1 MKIVPIAAAAALAL
15 AGLSGAAFADDAAEA
30 TAAAFTIEMPIATL
44 MADDRAKAVV
54 LSNLPGID
62 QHPAF
67 PQIQSMSLKAIQPF
81 SQGMITD
88 EALAK
93 INAELAAIK

>member
-1 MKIVPIAAAAALAL
+1 MKITLLAAAAALGL
-15 AGLSGAAFADDAAEA
+15 AGLCAPAFADDAAEA
-30 TAAAFTIEMPIATL
+30 TAAAFTVEMPIATL
-44 MADDRAKAVV
+44 MADDRAKAAV
-54 LSNLPGID
+54 LGNLPGID

-67 PQIQSMSLKAIQPF
+67 PQIQGMSLKDIQPF

-93 INAELAAIK
+93 IAAELAAIK

>member
-1 MKIVPIAAAAALAL
+1 MRITPLAAAAALAL
-15 AGLSGAAFADDAAEA
+15 AGLSAPALAEDTAPA
-30 TAAAFTIEMPIATL
+30 TAAAFTVEMPIATL
-44 MADDRAKAVV
+44 MADERAKAVV

-67 PQIQSMSLKAIQPF
+67 PQIQGMSLKAIQPF
-81 SQGMITD
+81 SEGMITE

-93 INAELAAIK
+93 IDAELAAIK

>member
-1 MKIVPIAAAAALAL
+1 MKIKPLAVAAAIALVGFSASAL
-15 AGLSGAAFADDAAEA
+15 ADDAAEVA
-30 TAAAFTIEMPIATL
+30 AAAFTVEMPIAAL

-54 LSNLPGID
+54 LGNLPGID

-67 PQIQSMSLKAIQPF
+67 PQIQGMSLKAIQPF

-93 INAELAAIK
+93 IAAELAAIK